1 MFSQCLARCCEV
13 HPFSVDPVFSWTN
26 LLQSTGTYMK
36 RLSINR
42 FKQLRPSLLVCN
54 FQRKTYPLGF
64 TFYRIRFTPFSV
76 VQYILFNTFHLEAF
90 MNTSRL
96 YTRLILVLA
105 LLTNLNLTD
114 SVTAFLSGHE
124 NIAILYP

>member
-1 MFSQCLARCCEV
+1 
-13 HPFSVDPVFSWTN
+13 
-26 LLQSTGTYMK
+26 
-36 RLSINR
+36 
-42 FKQLRPSLLVCN
+42 
-54 FQRKTYPLGF
+54 
-64 TFYRIRFTPFSV
+64 
-76 VQYILFNTFHLEAF
+76 

-105 LLTNLNLTD
+105 LLTSLNLTD